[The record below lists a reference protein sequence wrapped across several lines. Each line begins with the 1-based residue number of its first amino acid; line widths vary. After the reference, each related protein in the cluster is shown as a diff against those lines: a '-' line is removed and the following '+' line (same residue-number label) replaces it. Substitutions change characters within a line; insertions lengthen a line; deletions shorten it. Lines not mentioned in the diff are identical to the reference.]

1 MGSLTNLS
9 DSRQYALS
17 RIKRMADNYTLQTK
31 ESLQNKLEGV
41 EDLRGSVSNILQRE
55 EELNK

>member
-17 RIKRMADNYTLQTK
+17 RIKRMADNYTFEIKDNLQ
-31 ESLQNKLEGV
+31 SKLESV
-41 EDLRGSVSNILQRE
+41 EDLRGSVTNILQRE
-55 EELNK
+55 EKLNN